1 VSDRPQQIYQFGGF
15 RLDAGRRLLT
25 REDGGVVPLSPKLF
39 DTLWHLVLRRG
50 TIVGKD
56 ELMSVVWAD
65 TIVEENNLN
74 KNISRLRQA
83 LGERLGENQ
92 FIATIPGKGYQ
103 FVADVRDGDAPQPP
117 AQAEPA
123 EEKAS
128 ILPAPQGVVASV
140 RTGRFRVLTLVIAF
154 ALGLSAWVYYSW
166 PRSAAGP
173 ADRVRSVAVLPFKP
187 LVPEQRHE
195 SLELGMAD
203 ALIARLG
210 GLEELSVRPLSSV
223 RRYASVDQD
232 SLEACR
238 ALNTDAVLE
247 GTIQSSE
254 GRLRISPRL
263 LRCADGKQLWASQF
277 DEPRTDVFA
286 VQDSISERVASALQ
300 TKLATQQRRPDDLA
314 AYEAYLNGRFHTLK
328 LTPPEIR
335 KGIRYYEQAIEIDPN
350 YARAFVGLA
359 DAYRTIGM
367 VGGLPDA
374 FGKGKEA
381 AHRAI
386 SLDDRLAEGHAVLGF
401 ITFFYDWDWPAAE
414 KQLRHALQLDPN
426 SPDAHFAY
434 AHLLSSTGRH
444 DEALV
449 AARRASELDPG
460 NPRTVGLELL
470 FLVFAGKTDEAIAR
484 QEQAFELSA
493 DAWTRHQGMAL
504 LYIEQEMYDE
514 AAASGRHAVDA
525 SGGNSWARA
534 IEGYALAK
542 SGNTAAARS
551 VLDEIVQG
559 SGAPGFRPYSAAL
572 VCAGLGDNGQ
582 ALMWLERGFEQ
593 RDPGMIFLKVDKKWD
608 GLRSDPR
615 FKALMTRMNFD

>member
-1 VSDRPQQIYQFGGF
+1 MSDRQQQSYQFGGF
-15 RLDAGRRLLT
+15 RLDPRRRLLT
-25 REDGGVVPLSPKLF
+25 REDGSAVPLSPKLF

-103 FVADVRDGDAPQPP
+103 FVADVREVDTPQPP
-117 AQAEPA
+117 AATEPP
-123 EEKAS
+123 EEEAS
-128 ILPAPQGVVASV
+128 IVPDPQGAVASV
-140 RTGRFRVLTLVIAF
+140 RTGRFRVLSLVIAF
-154 ALGLSAWVYYSW
+154 TLGLLAWVYYSW
-166 PRSAAGP
+166 PWSSAEP

-210 GLEELSVRPLSSV
+210 GIDGLTVRPLSSV
-223 RRYASVDQD
+223 RRYVSVHQD
-232 SLEACR
+232 SQKLCR
-238 ALNTDAVLE
+238 DLNADTVLE
-247 GTIQSSE
+247 GTIQSSAD
-254 GRLRISPRL
+254 RLRISARL
-263 LRCADGKQLWASQF
+263 LRCADGKQLWAGQF
-277 DEPRTDVFA
+277 DDPRTDVFA
-286 VQDSISERVASALQ
+286 VQDSISERVASALH
-300 TKLATQQRRPDDLA
+300 TKLATQPRRPDDLA

-328 LTPPEIR
+328 LTPPEVR
-335 KGIRYYEQAIEIDPN
+335 KGIRYYEQAIEIDPG
-350 YARAFVGLA
+350 YARAFAGLA
-359 DAYRTIGM
+359 DAYRTMGV

-374 FGKGKEA
+374 FVKGKQA
-381 AHRAI
+381 AHHAI
-386 SLDDRLAEGHAVLGF
+386 SLDDRLAEGYAVLGF

-426 SPDAHFAY
+426 SPDAHLAY

-460 NPRTVGLELL
+460 NARTVGLELL
-470 FLVFAGKTDEAIAR
+470 FLLFAGRSDEAIAR
-484 QEQAFELSA
+484 QERAFELSS
-493 DAWTRHQGMAL
+493 DAWPQHQWMAL
-504 LYIEQEMYDE
+504 LYMERGMYDE

-534 IEGYALAK
+534 LEGYALAK

-551 VLDEIVQG
+551 ALDDIVRG

-582 ALMWLERGFEQ
+582 ALMWLERGVEQ
-593 RDPGMIFLKVDKKWD
+593 RDPGMTFLKVDKKWN
-608 GLRSDPR
+608 GLRSDPG
-615 FKALMTRMNFD
+615 FKALLKRMNLD